1 MKFRVGALL
10 AASVVL
16 CWGPMLGPSPLAAPT
31 VGTPSLSPQVV
42 PVGTTTVVTITTEIT
57 DPGFIPGSANLQRLD
72 ANGRVVAVV
81 GTLRDAGGNVFTIS
95 VPLSESV
102 PGSIFLRVSAA
113 FRGLLKRVFSPVIV
127 ITVSEAPAPTPEQI
141 QSARVESARVKGLA
155 WLLTHQRGDGSWKG
169 PAGTEVTATAAAL
182 EGLTRAGLKGY
193 PYVAGIS
200 WLGNAATASVDSLA
214 RKIIALRQANLDVTA
229 LVQQLIAWKNL
240 FTRTWGAYEGFET
253 SFPDT
258 PLALAA
264 LRLAQVSYADL
275 GTALCVTFSAQQ
287 TGATSVAGSW
297 PYIWPFPGSAP
308 PPAAIKG
315 AILPTTQN
323 VLEVEAARIATGVN
337 ALSCNFNGVTT
348 TYSSTTAVTN
358 GITWLLSER
367 RNADGGFGEPG
378 VSTVFETA
386 LVYEVLSTLRPTDP
400 ATGAALDFL
409 IARQGADGT
418 WSGDALD
425 TAYVLKVFPRPALPL
440 VDTDKD
446 GVPDVIETLLG
457 TDPKVADSR
466 WLTRGTGLNVLAAL
480 TPSSASVGGP
490 GFLLTVDGEGFTPSS
505 VVRWGVANR
514 TTTFV
519 SATRL
524 QASIPAS
531 DLATVGTAQVTVVT
545 PSPGAGTSSP
555 LPFTIKN
562 PVPVLLA
569 LTPSSAT
576 GGGAGVPLILGGQS
590 FVASSVVRWNGGDRP
605 TTFVSATELHAS
617 LASTDLTSTGTA
629 LVTVFTPDPGG
640 GTSVPLVFTVTQPT
654 AEVILDNGQ
663 PGTSFTGTWAVSSDP
678 TSFGADSLVSAGVDV
693 DTFRWSPTIPAT
705 STYTVYVWWTSAPT
719 RSTTV
724 RYTLSYAGGTRVFT
738 VDQQFGGG
746 QWQLLGTFPFTSGTA
761 GSVEVSGASG
771 KVSADAVRFVPAGV
785 AGALTV
791 TKVGTGSGTVT
802 SAPAGIYCGTD
813 CSEIYGNGTVVILT
827 AIAAPG
833 SIFAGWSGDPGCA
846 GSVLTMSDNR
856 SCTATFNSEDI
867 LLDNGQGGT
876 SFTGT
881 WTVSTDPASYGGDS
895 LVANGAGI
903 ETYRWTPSIPVTREY
918 AVYLWWTSAPS
929 RSTTVRY
936 TVSHLD
942 GEDTFLANQQ
952 VAGGQW
958 LLLGKFTFPAGPVG
972 FVEVSAEGDGGTVSA
987 DAVRFVPQ

>member
-1 MKFRVGALL
+1 
-10 AASVVL
+10 
-16 CWGPMLGPSPLAAPT
+16 MLGPSPLAAPT
-31 VGTPSLSPQVV
+31 VSTPSLSPDVV

-81 GTLRDAGGNVFTIS
+81 GTLRDAGGNKLTMS

-127 ITVSEAPAPTPEQI
+127 ITVSAAPAPTAEQI
-141 QSARVESARVKGLA
+141 QTARVDSARVKGLA

-200 WLGNAATASVDSLA
+200 WLGNATTASVDSLA
-214 RKIIALRQANLDVTA
+214 RKIIALRQANLDVSA
-229 LVQQLIAWKNL
+229 PVEQLRAWKN
-240 FTRTWGAYEGFET
+240 TITHTWGAYEGFET

-264 LRLAQVSYADL
+264 LRLAQVSDVDL
-275 GTALCVTFSAQQ
+275 GTALCVIFSAQQ
-287 TGATSVAGSW
+287 TGAASVTGSW
-297 PYIWPFPGSAP
+297 SHIRPGSAP
-308 PPAAIKG
+308 PPAAIKS
-315 AILPTTQN
+315 AILPTTTN
-323 VLEVEAARIATGVN
+323 ILEVEATRIATGLN
-337 ALSCNFNGVTT
+337 ALSCTVDGVFA
-348 TYSSTTAVTN
+348 TYSFTTVVDN
-358 GITWLLSER
+358 GINWLLTQR

-378 VSTVFETA
+378 VSTAFETA
-386 LVYEVLSTLRPTDP
+386 LVYEVLSALRPTEP

-446 GVPDVIETLLG
+446 GIPDVVETLLG

-490 GFLLTVDGEGFTPSS
+490 GLLLTVDGEGFTPSS
-505 VVRWGVANR
+505 VVRWGGANR

-629 LVTVFTPDPGG
+629 LVTVFTPEPGG

-663 PGTSFTGTWAVSSDP
+663 PGTSFTGTWVVSSDP

-705 STYTVYVWWTSAPT
+705 GTYTVSVWWTSAPT
-719 RSTTV
+719 WSKTV

-833 SIFAGWSGDPGCA
+833 SIFAGW
-846 GSVLTMSDNR
+846 R
-856 SCTATFNSEDI
+856 
-867 LLDNGQGGT
+867 
-876 SFTGT
+876 
-881 WTVSTDPASYGGDS
+881 
-895 LVANGAGI
+895 
-903 ETYRWTPSIPVTREY
+903 
-918 AVYLWWTSAPS
+918 
-929 RSTTVRY
+929 
-936 TVSHLD
+936 
-942 GEDTFLANQQ
+942 
-952 VAGGQW
+952 
-958 LLLGKFTFPAGPVG
+958 
-972 FVEVSAEGDGGTVSA
+972 
-987 DAVRFVPQ
+987 

>member
-1 MKFRVGALL
+1 M
-10 AASVVL
+10 
-16 CWGPMLGPSPLAAPT
+16 
-31 VGTPSLSPQVV
+31 
-42 PVGTTTVVTITTEIT
+42 VTITTEIT

-81 GTLRDAGGNVFTIS
+81 GTLRDAGGNKLTMS

-127 ITVSEAPAPTPEQI
+127 ITVSAAPAPTAEQI
-141 QSARVESARVKGLA
+141 QTARVDSARVKGLA

-200 WLGNAATASVDSLA
+200 WLGNATTASVDSLA

-264 LRLAQVSYADL
+264 LRLAQVSDVDL
-275 GTALCVTFSAQQ
+275 GTALCVIFSAQQ
-287 TGATSVAGSW
+287 TGAASVTGSW
-297 PYIWPFPGSAP
+297 SHIRPGSAP
-308 PPAAIKG
+308 PPAAIKS
-315 AILPTTQN
+315 AILPTTTN
-323 VLEVEAARIATGVN
+323 ILEVEATRIATGLN
-337 ALSCNFNGVTT
+337 ALSCTVDGVFA
-348 TYSSTTAVTN
+348 TYSFTTVVDN
-358 GITWLLSER
+358 GINWLLTQR

-378 VSTVFETA
+378 VSTAFETA
-386 LVYEVLSTLRPTDP
+386 LVYEVLSALRPTEP

-617 LASTDLTSTGTA
+617 LASTDRTATGTA
-629 LVTVFTPDPGG
+629 LVTPGPGG
-640 GTSVPLVFTVTQPT
+640 GTSVPLVFTVTQPA

-705 STYTVYVWWTSAPT
+705 STYTVSVWWTSAPT

-724 RYTLSYAGGTRVFT
+724 RYTVSYAGGTRVFT

-827 AIAAPG
+827 SVSYATGFAQHGGKVVGHIPAGIPSFAVPAFGWSAAIAAPG

-846 GSVLTMSDNR
+846 GSVLTMSDNS

>member
-1 MKFRVGALL
+1 
-10 AASVVL
+10 
-16 CWGPMLGPSPLAAPT
+16 MLGPSPLAAPT
-31 VGTPSLSPQVV
+31 VSTPSLSPDVV

-81 GTLRDAGGNVFTIS
+81 GTLRDAGGNKLTMS

-127 ITVSEAPAPTPEQI
+127 ITVSAAPAPTAEQI
-141 QSARVESARVKGLA
+141 QTARVDSARVKGLA

-200 WLGNAATASVDSLA
+200 WLGNATTASVDSLA
-214 RKIIALRQANLDVTA
+214 RKIIALRQANLDVSA
-229 LVQQLIAWKNL
+229 PVEQLRAWKN
-240 FTRTWGAYEGFET
+240 TITHTWGAYEGFET

-264 LRLAQVSYADL
+264 LRLAQVSDVDL
-275 GTALCVTFSAQQ
+275 GTA
-287 TGATSVAGSW
+287 
-297 PYIWPFPGSAP
+297 
-308 PPAAIKG
+308 
-315 AILPTTQN
+315 
-323 VLEVEAARIATGVN
+323 
-337 ALSCNFNGVTT
+337 
-348 TYSSTTAVTN
+348 
-358 GITWLLSER
+358 
-367 RNADGGFGEPG
+367 FG
-378 VSTVFETA
+378 TA
-386 LVYEVLSTLRPTDP
+386 LVYEVLSALRPTEP

-446 GVPDVIETLLG
+446 GIPDVVETLLG

-490 GFLLTVDGEGFTPSS
+490 GLLLTVDGEGFTPSS
-505 VVRWGVANR
+505 VVRWGGANR
-514 TTTFV
+514 TTTFG

-629 LVTVFTPDPGG
+629 LVTVFTPEPGG

-663 PGTSFTGTWAVSSDP
+663 PGTSFTGTWVVSSDP

-705 STYTVYVWWTSAPT
+705 STYTVSVWWTSAPT

-724 RYTLSYAGGTRVFT
+724 RYTVSYAGGTRVFT

-761 GSVEVSGASG
+761 GSVEVSGARG
-771 KVSADAVRFVPAGV
+771 KVSADAVRFVPSGV

-846 GSVLTMSDNR
+846 GSALTMSDNR
-856 SCTATFNSEDI
+856 SCTATFNSEDL